1 MKRWCQISVFFGR
14 RCTGSV
20 GQSRSCGSVWLSPL
34 KRREQ
39 ASQVQSRSARE
50 GRRAGHPP
58 RVDSAAARPATVLPS
73 QELSPPLWCSVR
85 YTSDQERSATVPYQS
100 SLLEPTLLLAGG
112 RREVGRGGERASRL
126 LGIFPSTS
134 SEHASSLGRG
144 TGSPSSSQQ
153 RELPRD
159 PSCRCEMR
167 PTTTQRSRA
176 RGQRTWVGV
185 LFSVGVGAGER
196 SRTLTED
203 GSKRRGWWSSLA
215 PCLGLNRRG

>member
-58 RVDSAAARPATVLPS
+58 RVESAAARPATVLPS

-85 YTSDQERSATVPYQS
+85 YTSDQERSCTRPLSRIRARCSNQRSPLREEEEKSEEGASERAVS
-100 SLLEPTLLLAGG
+100 SASFLRPAASMRVASVGAQAHLLPRSSENFLAIPHVGVRCDRRRHNGVGREGSGHGWGCCFLWVSGLGREVELWLRTGASGEAGG
-112 RREVGRGGERASRL
+112 RR
-126 LGIFPSTS
+126 
-134 SEHASSLGRG
+134 SLRVWG
-144 TGSPSSSQQ
+144 
-153 RELPRD
+153 
-159 PSCRCEMR
+159 
-167 PTTTQRSRA
+167 
-176 RGQRTWVGV
+176 
-185 LFSVGVGAGER
+185 
-196 SRTLTED
+196 
-203 GSKRRGWWSSLA
+203 
-215 PCLGLNRRG
+215 